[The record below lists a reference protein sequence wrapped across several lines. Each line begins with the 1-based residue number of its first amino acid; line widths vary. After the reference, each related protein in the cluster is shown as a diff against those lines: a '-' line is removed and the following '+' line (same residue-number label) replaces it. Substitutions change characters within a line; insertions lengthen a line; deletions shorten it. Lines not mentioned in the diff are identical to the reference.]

1 MVVSMVS
8 ADSMAADST
17 AAGADFS
24 EAGTRTIR
32 TLEEYMSREL
42 SNVAIAM
49 WAGLL
54 LTLLVLT
61 IVPVSH
67 TIAAAGRNSP
77 RTFSTPAEAGEALA
91 QAAKS
96 GDKAALLS
104 IFGPNGQEVL
114 FTGDSVI
121 DHNALN
127 DFAAAYDR
135 MHRWGNIKAGGK
147 VLYVGPENF
156 PFPIPLEQNAAGQW
170 YFDTASGQ
178 DEILARHI
186 GRNELVATATLG
198 ALANAEQQYS
208 SQTHAGA
215 AVKQYA
221 RKFVSGPG
229 TQDGLYWEA
238 APGQPASPLGQIGD
252 FANVA
257 GYTKPGEKPQP
268 FSGYH
273 FRILTKQGN
282 TAKGGAE
289 DYIVNGNMTGG
300 FAILAYPDD
309 YRHTGIM
316 SFIVGDDGVVYQKD
330 LGEQTAQAAAAITE
344 YNPGD
349 GWKPVTTD

>member
-1 MVVSMVS
+1 
-8 ADSMAADST
+8 
-17 AAGADFS
+17 
-24 EAGTRTIR
+24 
-32 TLEEYMSREL
+32 LEEYMSRKL
-42 SNVAIAM
+42 RKVAIVFR
-49 WAGLL
+49 AGVL
-54 LTLLVLT
+54 LTLLALT
-61 IVPVSH
+61 IIPVSH
-67 TIAAAGRNSP
+67 TIASGARDAQ
-77 RTFSTPAEAGEALA
+77 RTFASPAQAGEALA

-104 IFGPNGQEVL
+104 IFGPVGQEAL

-121 DHNALN
+121 DQNALN

-147 VLYVGPENF
+147 ILYVGPENF
-156 PFPIPLEQNAAGQW
+156 PFPIPLERNRAGQW

-186 GRNELVATATLG
+186 GRNELVAIATLG
-198 ALANAEQQYS
+198 ALANAEQQYF
-208 SQTHAGA
+208 SQAQPGA
-215 AVKQYA
+215 TVKQYA
-221 RKFVSGPG
+221 RKFVSDPG
-229 TQDGLYWEA
+229 TQDGLYWPA
-238 APGQPASPLGQIGD
+238 APGHPPSPLGQMGD
-252 FANVA
+252 FADVA

-273 FRILTKQGN
+273 LRILTKQGS
-282 TAKGGAE
+282 TAKGGTA

-300 FAILAYPDD
+300 FAVLAYPAD
-309 YRHTGIM
+309 YRNTGIM

-330 LGEQTAQAAAAITE
+330 LGEQTAQAAAVITE

>member
-1 MVVSMVS
+1 
-8 ADSMAADST
+8 
-17 AAGADFS
+17 
-24 EAGTRTIR
+24 
-32 TLEEYMSREL
+32 MSREL
-42 SNVAIAM
+42 SKLAIAFR
-49 WAGLL
+49 AGVL
-54 LTLLVLT
+54 LTILGLA
-61 IVPVSH
+61 IFPVSH
-67 TIAAAGRNSP
+67 IASAARDTP
-77 RTFSTPAEAGEALA
+77 RTFASPAEAGEALA

-96 GDKAALLS
+96 GDKDALLS
-104 IFGPNGQEVL
+104 IFGPDGKEVL
-114 FTGDSVI
+114 FSGDSVI
-121 DHNALN
+121 DQNALN

-147 VLYVGPENF
+147 ILYVGAENF
-156 PFPIPLEQNAAGQW
+156 PFPVPLEKNAAGRW
-170 YFDTASGQ
+170 YFDTASGE
-178 DEILARHI
+178 DEILARRI
-186 GRNELVATATLG
+186 GRDELVAIATLG
-198 ALANAEQQYS
+198 ALANAEEQYF
-208 SQTHAGA
+208 SQAHSGEN
-215 AVKQYA
+215 VKQYA
-221 RKFVSGPG
+221 RKFVSDAG
-229 TQDGLYWEA
+229 TQNGLYWPA
-238 APGQPASPLGQIGD
+238 APSQPSSPLGQIGD
-252 FANVA
+252 FAKIA

-309 YRHTGIM
+309 YRNTGIM